1 MPAQELGESELS
13 RRLQTLRRR
22 ASLVVL
28 VVVIVTA
35 LGVAYAYSR
44 PAVYVA
50 KAQIVLGPRQQN
62 QNQYTPDPIGMPEND
77 PRFMETQ
84 AAIVKGKAVRD
95 LVVAKLGSAPK
106 IAVAPLPD
114 AAVLEVKSYRSNGK
128 RAALIANTYAEAYVK
143 VRHDYASDVF
153 NEAAAELDR
162 TAKRVQD
169 QIDALSAQIA
179 ASNSSQLLTE
189 QNQRVALQDQRQ
201 LLTQRMDLLLERAT
215 VQSGP
220 PQIIDPAV
228 APASAARSPGKTA
241 VQAFVLGLILGT
253 ALAFTLEYLNPRDA
267 GPRHR

>member
-13 RRLQTLRRR
+13 RRLRTLRRR

-35 LGVAYAYSR
+35 IGVVYAYSR

-62 QNQYTPDPIGMPEND
+62 QDTPDPIGMPEND

-84 AAIVKGKAVRD
+84 VAILKGKAVRD
-95 LVVAKLGSAPK
+95 LVSAKLGSAPK
-106 IAVAPLPD
+106 IAAAPLPD
-114 AAVLEVKSYRSNGK
+114 AAVLEVKSYRSNAK

-143 VRHDYASDVF
+143 VRHDHAADVF
-153 NEAAAELDR
+153 NEAAAGLDR
-162 TAKRVQD
+162 TAKRVQQ
-169 QIDALSAQIA
+169 QIDDLSAQIA
-179 ASNSSQLLTE
+179 ASSSSQLLTE
-189 QNQRVALQDQRQ
+189 QNQRVALQDQRE
-201 LLTQRMDLLLERAT
+201 LVTKRMDLMLEQAT

-228 APASAARSPGKTA
+228 APTSAARSPAKTA